1 MPPCPPKRACDAY
14 ILRKVKCNG
23 SWACDTCRDAVKKV
37 SCTYLKP
44 VRKRGPKI
52 RRARQR
58 HKLTEQ
64 LNELEVPEVPEQVL
78 HHVEP
83 SPSVLG
89 AEKLLCASA
98 PEESVP
104 RRLSRTVLVPI
115 VRLFQQYSYSVW
127 PVVNAEA
134 SLERL
139 EDVDL
144 ENTSHDAE
152 NVACLITALCA
163 APMAQ
168 LQLAPIMDGPHGGG

>member
-1 MPPCPPKRACDAY
+1 MPPCPPQTS
-14 ILRKVKCNG
+14 LRRLYLAEG
-23 SWACDTCRDAVKKV
+23 QMQRLLGLRYMPGCREESVL
-37 SCTYLKP
+37 YP